1 MLGLKK
7 LHARDNNSPELQ
19 KDYAAERHYSWR
31 DREADH
37 RLLSPLTFTLIKDW
51 TPLLNFPPHCFL
63 MRGWHLAALAF
74 HIGCCEKIWKMQY
87 GKKHLLSLLE
97 MTLGFEFYLDSLE
110 FRGYQIVMADDEKDQ
125 QYIHTNTTVNES
137 R

>member
-1 MLGLKK
+1 MLRLKK

-74 HIGCCEKIWKMQY
+74 HIDCCEKIWKMQC
-87 GKKHLLSLLE
+87 GK
-97 MTLGFEFYLDSLE
+97 
-110 FRGYQIVMADDEKDQ
+110 IVMADDKKDQ
-125 QYIHTNTTVNES
+125 QYIHTNTIVNLP